1 MGITPIIGTGKEIGQ
16 LINGEDLVTGQ
27 KYGPDDYVW
36 GTFIDYIW
44 GYRELALD
52 DTHAL
57 GLIERESKDME
68 LFLKRK
74 AEIDEFEAL

>member
-1 MGITPIIGTGKEIGQ
+1 MNFENSRSLRKNRIKNRYVKIFLNVQFSFFGRVTP
-16 LINGEDLVTGQ
+16 
-27 KYGPDDYVW
+27 
-36 GTFIDYIW
+36 IW
-44 GYRELALD
+44 GYKELALD